1 MGFEPTR
8 AEHTGL
14 AVQPLNLSGT
24 SSRLWVSKVLQE
36 TNIKNLYK
44 FSSRIKIIS

>member
-24 SSRLWVSKVLQE
+24 SSKRHVYKVSQE
-36 TNIKNLYK
+36 TNINIV
-44 FSSRIKIIS
+44 SSFLRNSY

>member
-8 AEHTGL
+8 AKHTGL

-24 SSRLWVSKVLQE
+24 ASTQLMVEPLARNHLKLIRGV
-36 TNIKNLYK
+36 
-44 FSSRIKIIS
+44 